1 MNKLRPTKAAVTV
14 GACAFVSLPI
24 LETVIICNCSICTKK
39 GIIHL
44 IVPPER
50 FELVCGKDDLT
61 SYTFN
66 TGVAKHTFCK
76 HLRHP
81 SIASTCLA
89 LPRPLSGGS
98 GLAEHRRRPFTASEK
113 ALTQYFSDLVSS
125 NADIPKLDV
134 LFVGEF
140 DEEASPLGAKGL
152 GELTAVSV
160 APAIAIA
167 VYYATG
173 IRVRDLPITIE
184 KPL

>member
-1 MNKLRPTKAAVTV
+1 VRFRVT
-14 GACAFVSLPI
+14 AD

-113 ALTQYFSDLVSS
+113 ALTQYFSDRLEDLGQLVS
-125 NADIPKLDV
+125 NRC
-134 LFVGEF
+134 
-140 DEEASPLGAKGL
+140 
-152 GELTAVSV
+152 T
-160 APAIAIA
+160 
-167 VYYATG
+167 
-173 IRVRDLPITIE
+173 LP
-184 KPL
+184 